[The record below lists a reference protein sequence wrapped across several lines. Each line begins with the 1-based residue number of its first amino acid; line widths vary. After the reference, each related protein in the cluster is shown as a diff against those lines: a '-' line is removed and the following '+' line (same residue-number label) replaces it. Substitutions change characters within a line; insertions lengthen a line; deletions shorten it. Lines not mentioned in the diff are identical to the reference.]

1 VADRQ
6 KTKAQLIE
14 ELAWLRQQVR
24 ELTTAATEH
33 QGVESALRDSIERF
47 DLAVQGS
54 SDGLWDARVITDE
67 AGRLVPTAIY
77 YSPRFRKLLGLE
89 ENEGENTLESWM
101 SRLHPEDSVRVQ
113 QALLDHLLKRAP
125 YDIEYR
131 LRTAD
136 GEYRWFSGRG
146 QALWDE
152 AGKPVRM
159 AGSVKDITERKRAE
173 EALRQARDELEQ
185 RVQERT
191 AALSQVNAQLL
202 QDIAERQQIEN
213 TLRESEERFR
223 QLAEN
228 IREVFWMSV
237 PGMSRL
243 IYVSPAYADVWGRSC
258 ESLLTNPH
266 LWMETI
272 YPPDRQRVRALV
284 KRQCGGELTNAEY
297 RIVRPDGAVRW
308 IWDRS
313 FPVQNQQG
321 EVYRVVGIAED
332 ITERKQV
339 EESLRNVKEAA
350 EAASRAKSEFLA
362 TMSHELRT
370 PLHIVLGYT
379 DLILDG
385 EFDLLTKKQEEV
397 LRRIKRNARAL
408 QDLITSVLEIS
419 RLEAGRLPVTRQEVR
434 VAELLQEVETDM
446 QDVVEQSGLD
456 YVLHV
461 AHDLPVLHTDPDK
474 LKVVLKNLIGN
485 AIKFTDQGGVTIQAC
500 HHEDGVEFSIADT
513 GIGIPPDALS
523 RIFEPFYQVDS
534 SSTRPYI
541 GTGLGLH
548 IVQRLLDLL
557 EGSVSVESTVGSG
570 STFRVWIPVS
580 GGSRI
585 PVFDL
590 HKGQW
595 TIRVKE

>member
-1 VADRQ
+1 MVSMR

-14 ELAWLRQQVR
+14 ELTLLRQQVR
-24 ELTTAATEH
+24 ELKTAATER
-33 QGVESALRDSIERF
+33 QSAERALHGSIERF

-54 SDGLWDARVITDE
+54 SDGLWDAKVIANE
-67 AGRLVPTAIY
+67 AGRYLPMAIY

-113 QALLDHLLKRAP
+113 QALLDHLIKRVP
-125 YDIEYR
+125 YDVEYR
-131 LRTAD
+131 MRTAD
-136 GEYRWFSGRG
+136 GEYRWFSGCG

-152 AGKPVRM
+152 EGKPIRM
-159 AGSVKDITERKRAE
+159 AGSVRDITERKRAE
-173 EALRQARDELEQ
+173 AALRQARDELEQ

-202 QDIAERQQIEN
+202 RDIAERQQIEN

-237 PGMSRL
+237 PGMSLL
-243 IYVSPAYADVWGRSC
+243 IYVSPAYAEIWGRSC
-258 ESLLTNPH
+258 ENLLTNPQVW
-266 LWMETI
+266 LETI
-272 YPPDRQRVRALV
+272 YPEDRQRVRAMLR
-284 KRQCGGELTNAEY
+284 RQCGGEFTNTEY
-297 RIVRPDGAVRW
+297 RIMRPDGAVRW

-313 FPVQNQQG
+313 FPVRNEQG

-332 ITERKQV
+332 VTERKES

-385 EFDLLTKKQEEV
+385 EFDPLSKKQEDV

-419 RLEAGRLPVTRQEVR
+419 RLEAGRLPVVRQEVR
-434 VAELLQEVETDM
+434 VPELLKEVEADM
-446 QDVVEQSGLD
+446 QDVIEQSGLD
-456 YVLHV
+456 WVLHV
-461 AHDLPVLHTDPDK
+461 AHDLPVVHSDPDK

-485 AIKFTDQGGVTIQAC
+485 AVKFTEQGGIAIQAC
-500 HHEDGVEFSIADT
+500 SHEGGVEIRVADS

-557 EGSVSVESTVGSG
+557 EGSVSVESTVGDG

-595 TIRVKE
+595 TLRVKE